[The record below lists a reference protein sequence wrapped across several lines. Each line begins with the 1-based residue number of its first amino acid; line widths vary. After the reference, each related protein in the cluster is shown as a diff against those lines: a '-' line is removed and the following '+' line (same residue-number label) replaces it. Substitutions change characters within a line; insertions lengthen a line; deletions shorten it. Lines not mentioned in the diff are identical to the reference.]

1 MKHHSE
7 INRRSTPPA
16 PTCWHRE
23 ASCPCLRVEPS
34 GTEAQIFPYHYLIAA
49 TLVHADGTDTLRL
62 KFSSDDVEIAGH
74 NLRDLLVAIQEF
86 SVKWLR
92 PVPERYHAVAH
103 AEAGVISSIR
113 ITAPPRSE

>member
-1 MKHHSE
+1 MKHNSE

-16 PTCWHRE
+16 PTGWHRE
-23 ASCPCLRVEPS
+23 ASCPCLRIEPS
-34 GTEAQIFPYHYLIAA
+34 GGEAQIFPYNHLVTA
-49 TLVHADGTDTLRL
+49 TLVHADGADTLRL
-62 KFSSDDVEIAGH
+62 KFSSDDVEIIGH

-92 PVPERYHAVAH
+92 PVPERYSAIAR
-103 AEAGVISSIR
+103 AESGTISSIR